1 MKTPFL
7 LLAAA
12 SLALS
17 TAVAGPGLT
26 QTTKTMLTHVDP
38 ATLTTAWRATQLIG
52 VPVYDDA
59 GSQIGKVADML
70 VAANGTVP
78 YALITTLPPGRDAA
92 RTVVVAASN
101 FELIGDRLTIHNVT
115 ATDLLSLPNF

>member
-1 MKTPFL
+1 MKTTFL
-7 LLAAA
+7 ALAACA
-12 SLALS
+12 LALT
-17 TAVAGPGLT
+17 TAVAGPALT
-26 QTTKTMLTHVDP
+26 QTTKTMLTQVDP
-38 ATLTTAWRATQLIG
+38 ATLTTAWRASQLIG

-59 GSQIGKVADML
+59 GTKIGKVADML

-78 YALITTLPPGRDAA
+78 YALITNMPPGREAE

-101 FELIGDRLTIHNVT
+101 FELIGDRLTIHGVT